1 MRTTVAMLLGIF
13 LLSPFLVKANPVTAS
28 SAVAAPS
35 PSLYLP
41 LVMRPVAAPI
51 PSVLYLPLVMR
62 NFPLQTLFGAE
73 MDQLTSGG
81 GLDQMAAANI
91 SWTRRNAVLW
101 SSVKPTEGTYN
112 WGALSGLE
120 SELQNASEKGMR
132 VILIVRSTPQW
143 ARKIAGSGPYCGP
156 IHPDKLPAFGSFMH
170 ELVARYS
177 VPPYNVKYWELWN
190 EPDIDPS
197 IFGYGDSIYGC
208 WGDQSDS
215 HYGGGYYAEMLKA
228 AYPQIKAADP
238 QAQVLVGGLLLDC
251 DPRGSPSVCA
261 SLTPPHND
269 KPPKFLE
276 GILRNDGG
284 AYFDGVGFHGYDDYY
299 GALGRYGSRNWNSG
313 WNISGPT
320 TTARAR
326 FIMEVLDTYHIY
338 GKFIM
343 NTETAIICGGF
354 NDPPGQPPCESE
366 PTSPF
371 EQTKAYY
378 IAQVY
383 AAAIAEGLRANI
395 WYSVLGWRNSGLLRS
410 DLTLPL
416 KTFASEFRPTAQ
428 NSGLLTSSGAPRPAY
443 YAYQFA
449 RSELM
454 DASFVGDIG
463 SADIGGVSGVKG
475 YKFNRGDRT
484 IWLLW
489 SLDGSSHDITFSSAP
504 LAVWDALG
512 NSVTPATS
520 MNVDLKPLYL
530 EWNP

>member
-1 MRTTVAMLLGIF
+1 MKSRLMRTTVAMLLGIF

-251 DPRGSPSVCA
+251 DPRPEAGCAAVGHSSV
-261 SLTPPHND
+261 PG
-269 KPPKFLE
+269 KFLE
-276 GILRNDGG
+276 GILINNG
-284 AYFDGVGFHGYDDYY
+284 APYFDGVSFHAYDYY
-299 GALGRYGSRNWNSG
+299 FGQSGQYGNSNWQSAWNTTGSVLIAKAQFIQGLLGQYGVS
-313 WNISGPT
+313 
-320 TTARAR
+320 
-326 FIMEVLDTYHIY
+326 
-338 GKFIM
+338 GKFLM
-343 NTETAIICGGF
+343 NTESALLCNACS
-354 NDPPGQPPCESE
+354 NDSV
-366 PTSPF
+366 F
-371 EQTKAYY
+371 ETTKAYY
-378 IAQVY
+378 VAQAY
-383 AAAIAEGLRANI
+383 SAAIAKGLRANI
-395 WYSVLGWRNSGLLRS
+395 WYSVMGW
-410 DLTLPL
+410 
-416 KTFASEFRPTAQ
+416 Q
-428 NSGLLTSSGAPRPAY
+428 NSGLLNPDLSPRPAY
-443 YAYQFA
+443 TAFQFA
-449 RSELM
+449 RSELRDAAFAGDITGSDIG
-454 DASFVGDIG
+454 DAS
-463 SADIGGVSGVKG
+463 SVKG
-475 YKFNRGDRT
+475 YKFNRGDRR
-484 IWLLW
+484 IWVLW
-489 SLDGSSHDITFSSAP
+489 SLDGAAHSINLPGVP
-504 LAVWDALG
+504 LTAWDALG
-512 NSVTPATS
+512 NPVTPAVS
-520 MNVDLKPLYL
+520 MNVTLNPLYL
-530 EWNP
+530 EWSP